1 MTQDVTQDQ
10 PSISVME
17 KEAASLDYVY
27 EASGYGYYLKIR
39 HHIENCISS
48 CSTKVSKS
56 TTSSAVEIKSH
67 V

>member
-27 EASGYGYYLKIR
+27 EASSYGY
-39 HHIENCISS
+39 
-48 CSTKVSKS
+48 
-56 TTSSAVEIKSH
+56 
-67 V
+67 